1 MHDSTKDLLENHPS
15 GAMCPKQYQPS
26 LLSMHKLRQS
36 KSKSV
41 KNRPASSNRW
51 PVTSVG
57 DKRHL
62 RAEESGQFFAFD
74 QFNYAWYKLR
84 EVWQNSIF
92 FQLD

>member
-41 KNRPASSNRW
+41 KNRPASSNRR

-62 RAEESGQFFAFD
+62 RAEESGQFLPLTNLITPGTKSD
-74 QFNYAWYKLR
+74 KIQFF
-84 EVWQNSIF
+84 SS
-92 FQLD
+92 